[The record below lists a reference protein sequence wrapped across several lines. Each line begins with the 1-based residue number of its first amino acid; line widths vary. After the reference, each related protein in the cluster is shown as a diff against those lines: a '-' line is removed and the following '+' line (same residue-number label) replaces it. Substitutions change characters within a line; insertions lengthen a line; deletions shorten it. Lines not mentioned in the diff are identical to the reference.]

1 MSFARMNPLHEM
13 VYIGFSNMRGMGLPR
28 PGEGPETVSRPF
40 DKTRNGFVLGEGSGA
55 MMLEDMEFAKARG
68 ARIYAEV
75 VGYGSAAD
83 AWDLIQPV
91 EKGDGA
97 RRAMLQA
104 LERHGVPADEID
116 LINPH
121 GTAIAIVAIV
131 SRIVVPVAA
140 TS

>member
-1 MSFARMNPLHEM
+1 M
-13 VYIGFSNMRGMGLPR
+13 
-28 PGEGPETVSRPF
+28 SRPF

-55 MMLEDMEFAKARG
+55 MMLEDLEYAKARG
-68 ARIYAEV
+68 AKIYAEV

-97 RRAMLQA
+97 RRAMIQA
-104 LERHGVPADEID
+104 LERHGVPADEVD

-121 GTAIAIVAIV
+121 GTSTPLGDLREAQAIWARVRRSHARRRDLARP
-131 SRIVVPVAA
+131 SR
-140 TS
+140 